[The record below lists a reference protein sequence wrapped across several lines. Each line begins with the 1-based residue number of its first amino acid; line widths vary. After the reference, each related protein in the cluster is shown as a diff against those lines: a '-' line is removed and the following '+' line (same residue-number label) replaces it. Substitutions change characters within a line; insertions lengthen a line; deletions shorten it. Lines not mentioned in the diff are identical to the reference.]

1 MALSIFS
8 SEKRVTLTFAVAG
21 LVTLLL
27 AVLNVAIYL
36 NFARGKD
43 GTEAEK
49 KFWYGKVRPKQ
60 KYDIVFTGDSRTLCG
75 IDPQIFDENLNCK
88 AYNGAFT
95 GGGINKVILDHIDK
109 NLLNKNGSKKAVVLG
124 ITPMSMAENSRA
136 NGHFESL
143 LKTVKEKECFMTEVL
158 EIIFS
163 EIRTKELKV
172 LFKKRKLDKIYHSNG
187 YLEKISEVKPKAR
200 RSNLYG
206 YKVYFKDYKFSQNS
220 EREILSYT
228 ERWKKDNVIVFAF
241 RLPTMPE
248 MDALE
253 DSCCKKNIDSF
264 KDKLTA
270 AGGVWL
276 DVRERSKY
284 NSYDGSHLE
293 QADAAELSKDLAG
306 QIKKYFDTL
315 K

>member
-1 MALSIFS
+1 M
-8 SEKRVTLTFAVAG
+8 VFA
-21 LVTLLL
+21 
-27 AVLNVAIYL
+27 
-36 NFARGKD
+36 
-43 GTEAEK
+43 
-49 KFWYGKVRPKQ
+49 
-60 KYDIVFTGDSRTLCG
+60 GDSRTLCG
-75 IDPQIFDENLNCK
+75 IDPKFFDAAVGGK

-95 GGGINKVILDHIDK
+95 GGGINAVILEHIDK
-109 NLLNKNGSKKAVVLG
+109 TLLNKAGGKKAVVLG
-124 ITPMSMAENSRA
+124 ITPMSMAENSRG
-136 NGHFESL
+136 NGHFDSL
-143 LKTVKEKECFMTEVL
+143 QKSLKEKESFAAECL
-158 EIIFS
+158 EILFS
-163 EIRTKELKV
+163 EIRTKELKS
-172 LFKKRKLDKIYHSNG
+172 LLKKRKLDKVYHVNG
-187 YLEKISEVKPKAR
+187 YLEKISEIKPKAR

-253 DSCCKKNIDSF
+253 DSFCQENIYAFKNS
-264 KDKLTA
+264 LTA

-276 DVRERSKY
+276 EVQNRSKY

-293 QADAAELSKDLAG
+293 RGDAAELSKDLAG
-306 QIKKYFDTL
+306 QIKKYLDSL